1 MSTQLCSCQN
11 TPTEAGA
18 GCKNVTTIRTTSIVS
33 QQQRQRLA
41 QNFMREQMNNYKQ
54 MRRQHYRQ
62 LQQVISHEC
71 TSALFGLTACCCLSG
86 IWNGYS
92 WQQFVLCVL

>member
-1 MSTQLCSCQN
+1 MN
-11 TPTEAGA
+11 AA
-18 GCKNVTTIRTTSIVS
+18 CKHVTTIRTTSIVS

-62 LQQVISHEC
+62 LQQV
-71 TSALFGLTACCCLSG
+71 LFCNCCL
-86 IWNGYS
+86 
-92 WQQFVLCVL
+92 